1 MSDVALKY
9 QNESLLPWQ
18 LRGIW
23 NFQKKIYFSRNTNC
37 CCPLKELVMSNFDG
51 DFN

>member
-9 QNESLLPWQ
+9 QNASLLPWQ

-23 NFQKKIYFSRNTNC
+23 NV
-37 CCPLKELVMSNFDG
+37 LKNYLIFWKYQLLPIIRAGNE
-51 DFN
+51 